1 MFLLSKVLREVQ
13 LELHKVFSFQSTIM
27 NQTRTIRMYI
37 PKHYFN
43 TNKRLPVLYMH
54 DGQNIF
60 RDEDAIGGVSLSLEK
75 VFNEQDCQM
84 IVVGIDCIQAQR
96 IEDYC
101 PWQGGEYSQQFHID
115 DSWQPDGQR
124 YIEFVTNE
132 LKPFIDKHYRTKSDK
147 TAIAG
152 ISLGGLISA
161 YAVCV
166 YPTIYNSMAVFSSS
180 FYRNQEKIEDLI
192 RKSDISHV
200 NKIYMDCGSLESDD
214 NKVNQAFIHSNE
226 EVAKAF
232 QTELTIING
241 AKHDYSHFRHR
252 VGNVLINLFS

>member
-1 MFLLSKVLREVQ
+1 MY
-13 LELHKVFSFQSTIM
+13 KVFSFQSTIL
-27 NQTRTIRMYI
+27 NQTRTIRMYT
-37 PKHYFN
+37 PKNYLN

-60 RDEDAIGGVSLSLEK
+60 RDEDAIGGVSLSFEK
-75 VFNEQDCQM
+75 AFDDHDCQM
-84 IVVGIDCIQAQR
+84 IVVGIDSIQTQR
-96 IEDYC
+96 IEDYS
-101 PWQGGEYSQQFHID
+101 PWQRGEYSQQFHID
-115 DSWQPDGQR
+115 DSCQPDGQR
-124 YIEFVTNE
+124 YIDFVTNE
-132 LKPFIDKHYRTKSDK
+132 LKSFIDKHYRTNPDN

-161 YAVCV
+161 YAVCA
-166 YPTIYNSMAVFSSS
+166 YPTIYKSMAVFSSS

-192 RKSDISHV
+192 RNSDISHV
-200 NKIYMDCGSLESDD
+200 NKIYIDCGSLESDD
-214 NKVNQAFIHSNE
+214 NKVNHAFIHSND

-252 VGNVLINLFS
+252 VSKILINWFSKKG